1 MMQQLIEFVL
11 SHPRAIPAVIMAL
24 MIGYFLRDPKGYLE

>member
-1 MMQQLIEFVL
+1 MMQQLIEFLL

-24 MIGYFLRDPKGYLE
+24 MIGYFMRDPRGYFE

>member
-24 MIGYFLRDPKGYLE
+24 MIGYFIRDPRGYFE

>member
-11 SHPRAIPAVIMAL
+11 SHPRAIPVVLIALAV
-24 MIGYFLRDPKGYLE
+24 GYMVRDPRGYLE